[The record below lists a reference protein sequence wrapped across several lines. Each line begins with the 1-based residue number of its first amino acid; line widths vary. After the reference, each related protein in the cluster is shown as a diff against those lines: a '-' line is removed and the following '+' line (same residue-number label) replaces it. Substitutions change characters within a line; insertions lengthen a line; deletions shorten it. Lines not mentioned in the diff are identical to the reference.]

1 MRVLWFTPSP
11 GLYSPTTYGTWVEAL
26 QKAIMKYG
34 KDLEVGLIREIFLY
48 HLPYYLF
55 YKKDIKAAV
64 CCLEAFFLDTR
75 KIQIRVI

>member
-34 KDLEVGLIREIFLY
+34 KDLEVGLCFEFGNSNTKQEKDGFTYYPINIRTGL
-48 HLPYYLF
+48 
-55 YKKDIKAAV
+55 KN
-64 CCLEAFFLDTR
+64 
-75 KIQIRVI
+75 KIQILSSPRE